1 MSTPSIDAHVRLDT
15 HPTHPSAVTAT
26 LTGTQAHIA
35 HVALNADSWETVAD
49 NNLVLVRI
57 DHEEPYWAEQTAQQL
72 NAGGITTEITPQ
84 LREAIDEEW
93 TWANYPMP
101 WCTRSEIRE
110 VSDQAQKIHDDIR
123 HGRLLIHAHAQDAHT
138 TVAVGT
144 YLTDGKSVY
153 LHGENHLRQTANVFD
168 SPAQALTAFEE
179 MHSDTMRPGPA
190 PMTDTE
196 HDTAEAR
203 TSLSVPTA
211 EPESPV
217 TEPETDIAGAHE
229 ALFTSFIE
237 DNGEWEKYRTW
248 SDDASVANHETLT
261 LRVQFDHEARG
272 RDTAWTVASYES
284 PVGERTWLATATAS
298 TPTSMIEILLNSL
311 DTDTAWTERTVT
323 PLAEGTRTTVTA
335 PLTEFGWTQT
345 INGYHINW
353 PAPDGRTGL
362 RLDVAA
368 ASTRVSR
375 TGPAWTVWGGNTPDQ
390 PDWTVEFSSHTP
402 AAVLQE
408 LTYKLAITHSA
419 RPRHPQKAPRHGHED
434 IRTTAPTTASRSASD
449 HPATGPSQ
457 QLPAG
462 LHRLPVTPPP
472 PVVSQL
478 PPYGR

>member
-1 MSTPSIDAHVRLDT
+1 MTTPPVDAHVRLDT

-26 LTGTQAHIA
+26 LTGTQAHIPHVGLEA
-35 HVALNADSWETVAD
+35 AGWHVAAENV
-49 NNLVLVRI
+49 LVLARI
-57 DHEEPYWAEQTAQQL
+57 DHEEPYWAEQAARQL
-72 NAGGITTEITPQ
+72 VADGVTVEITPQ
-84 LREAIDEEW
+84 LREAINEEW
-93 TWANYPMP
+93 TWANYPMH

-110 VSDQAQKIHDDIR
+110 VSDQAQKIYDDIR

-144 YLTDGKSVY
+144 YLTGGKSVY
-153 LHGENHLRQTANVFD
+153 LHGENHLRQIANIFD
-168 SPAQALTAFEE
+168 SPAKALTAFEE

-196 HDTAEAR
+196 RDTAEAR
-203 TSLSVPTA
+203 TSVGVPAATH
-211 EPESPV
+211 ERP
-217 TEPETDIAGAHE
+217 IAGTDTVSANAVAHE

-237 DNGEWEKYRTW
+237 NNNTWEKYRTW

-272 RDTAWTVASYES
+272 QDIAWTIASYES
-284 PVGERTWLATATAS
+284 PVGERTWHATATAS
-298 TPTSMIEILLNSL
+298 TPTNMIEILLNSL
-311 DTDTAWTERTVT
+311 DTDTAWTERTST

-368 ASTRVSR
+368 ASTRAGR
-375 TGPAWTVWGGNTPDQ
+375 TGPAWTMWGGNTAEQ
-390 PDWTVEFSSHTP
+390 PDWTLEFSPHTP

-419 RPRHPQKAPRHGHED
+419 RTTRQQKKPRQRHEALCAAAPAAPSPPAPGHP
-434 IRTTAPTTASRSASD
+434 IRTR
-449 HPATGPSQ
+449 
-457 QLPAG
+457 
-462 LHRLPVTPPP
+462 
-472 PVVSQL
+472 
-478 PPYGR
+478 

>member
-1 MSTPSIDAHVRLDT
+1 MSTPSVDAHVRLDT

-26 LTGTQAHIA
+26 LTGTQAHIPHLGLEA
-35 HVALNADSWETVAD
+35 DGWHVAAENV
-49 NNLVLVRI
+49 LVLARI
-57 DHEEPYWAEQTAQQL
+57 DHEEPYWAEQAARQV
-72 NAGGITTEITPQ
+72 AADGITVEITPR

-93 TWANYPMP
+93 AWANYPMP

-110 VSDQAQKIHDDIR
+110 VSDQAQKIYDDIR

-144 YLTDGKSVY
+144 YLTGGKSVY
-153 LHGENHLRQTANVFD
+153 LHGENHLRQVANAFD
-168 SPAQALTAFEE
+168 SPAKALTAFEE

-196 HDTAEAR
+196 RDAAEAV
-203 TSLSVPTA
+203 TSLGVPAATH
-211 EPESPV
+211 ERPV
-217 TEPETDIAGAHE
+217 AGTDALSADAAAAVAHE
-229 ALFTSFIE
+229 ALFTSFVE
-237 DNGEWEKYRTW
+237 DNNTWEKYRTW
-248 SDDASVANHETLT
+248 SDDTSVANHETLT

-272 RDTAWTVASYES
+272 RDVAWTIASYES
-284 PVGERTWLATATAS
+284 PVGERTWHATATAS
-298 TPTSMIEILLNSL
+298 APTSMIEILLNSL
-311 DTDTAWTERTVT
+311 DTDTAWTERTST

-368 ASTRVSR
+368 ASTRAGR
-375 TGPAWTVWGGNTPDQ
+375 TGPAWTVWGGNTPEQ
-390 PDWTVEFSSHTP
+390 PAWTVEFSPHTP

-419 RPRHPQKAPRHGHED
+419 PAPQVPKAQRHRYGG
-434 IRTTAPTTASRSASD
+434 IRTATPAALSLPALPGR
-449 HPATGPSQ
+449 PATS
-457 QLPAG
+457 
-462 LHRLPVTPPP
+462 R
-472 PVVSQL
+472 
-478 PPYGR
+478 

>member
-1 MSTPSIDAHVRLDT
+1 MSTPSVDPHVRLDT

-26 LTGTQAHIA
+26 LTGTQAHIP
-35 HVALNADSWETVAD
+35 HVVLEADGWHATAD
-49 NNLVLVRI
+49 NVLVLARI
-57 DHEEPYWAEQTAQQL
+57 DHEEPYWAEQAVRQL
-72 NAGGITTEITPQ
+72 VADGITVEITPH

-144 YLTDGKSVY
+144 YLTGGESVY
-153 LHGENHLRQTANVFD
+153 LHGENHLRQVANTFD
-168 SPAQALTAFEE
+168 SPAKALTAFEE

-196 HDTAEAR
+196 RDTSEAR
-203 TSLSVPTA
+203 TSLGVPA
-211 EPESPV
+211 ADHELLIAG
-217 TEPETDIAGAHE
+217 TDTVSADAAAAGAHE

-237 DNGEWEKYRTW
+237 TNGEWENYRTW

-272 RDTAWTVASYES
+272 QDVAWTVASYES
-284 PVGERTWLATATAS
+284 PVGERTWHATATAN
-298 TPTSMIEILLNSL
+298 TPTNMIETLLDGL
-311 DTDTAWTERTVT
+311 DTDTAWTERTST
-323 PLAEGTRTTVTA
+323 PLAEGTRTTVTD

-368 ASTRVSR
+368 ASTGVSR
-375 TGPAWTVWGGNTPDQ
+375 TGPAWTLWGGNTPEQ
-390 PDWTVEFSSHTP
+390 PDWTVEFSPHTP
-402 AAVLQE
+402 AAVLQD
-408 LTYKLAITHSA
+408 LTYELAITHSA
-419 RPRHPQKAPRHGHED
+419 RTTQAPKSQRHGHD
-434 IRTTAPTTASRSASD
+434 AHRVATPSVAPA
-449 HPATGPSQ
+449 PAPG
-457 QLPAG
+457 
-462 LHRLPVTPPP
+462 LPVR
-472 PVVSQL
+472 
-478 PPYGR
+478 GR